1 MVRPGWAPE
10 DIDVNRPSVA
20 RVYDYYLGG
29 SHNFAVD
36 RAMAEKAMA
45 EWPELP
51 VLMAAN
57 RGFLRR
63 AVRFCIDS
71 GVRQFLDLGSG
82 IPTVGNVHE
91 VAQSASAQAR
101 VVYVDVDPIAVAH
114 SRAILAGNE
123 QATAI
128 QADLRNPAAVLRDPL
143 VRGMLDLSQPV
154 AVLLVAVLHFVSDDD
169 DPAGIVSALRSA
181 LVPGSL
187 VVISHASQDGV
198 DERAE
203 GHRALYARAASPMT
217 MRNREQIAHLL
228 DGLELVPPGVSPI
241 RLWRPEP
248 GDETDGDP
256 ASFAGY
262 AAVGR
267 VA

>member
-1 MVRPGWAPE
+1 VDVADWAPA
-10 DIDVNRPSVA
+10 DVDLTRPNAA

-29 SHNFAVD
+29 SHNFAID
-36 RAMAEKAMA
+36 RQMAQQAIDL
-45 EWPELP
+45 WPDVP
-51 VLMAAN
+51 MIVRAN
-57 RGFLRR
+57 RAFLRR
-63 AVRFCIDS
+63 AVRQLIRA

-82 IPTVGNVHE
+82 IPTVGAVHE
-91 VAQSASAQAR
+91 LAQADDPQAR